1 MIKLKLEKDIIVKR
15 MDGIESE
22 IADLNKLAEKSLS
35 EFTTGDG
42 WKRRPIG

>member
-22 IADLNKLAEKSLS
+22 IADLNKLKVLTDPQKFDLEV
-35 EFTTGDG
+35 E
-42 WKRRPIG
+42 